1 MKFDMIVSGL
11 FVLFV
16 SFDGKK
22 LQKKN
27 DRAEVF
33 SIILMPDVQKSRC
46 LNFMK
51 NGGKTTFILE
61 RISSVKILESPQ
73 RKTVEKSN

>member
-1 MKFDMIVSGL
+1 MIVSGL
-11 FVLFV
+11 FVCLTLFME
-16 SFDGKK
+16 KK

-33 SIILMPDVQKSRC
+33 LIILMPDIQKSRC

-51 NGGKTTFILE
+51 NGGRTTFILE
-61 RISSVKILESPQ
+61 RISSVKIHESPQ
-73 RKTVEKSN
+73 RKPLKKSN